1 MKEEIKNNAK
11 NRILKKLLEIQ
22 IQQKNDKKQQKQQQY
37 IGKIKKLYTH
47 LKETRQRNKTTYINK
62 MKLNGQIGALNRKW
76 NNRKIEQ
83 QANELQKA
91 ADNNNMKP
99 LWEYQKT

>member
-1 MKEEIKNNAK
+1 
-11 NRILKKLLEIQ
+11 
-22 IQQKNDKKQQKQQQY
+22 
-37 IGKIKKLYTH
+37 
-47 LKETRQRNKTTYINK
+47 

-91 ADNNNMKP
+91 ADSNNMKP
-99 LWEYQKT
+99 LWDYQKNLKKHKNKSEHTTMYTEEKQKHKTQIKH

>member
-1 MKEEIKNNAK
+1 M
-11 NRILKKLLEIQ
+11 
-22 IQQKNDKKQQKQQQY
+22 QQQC
-37 IGKIKKLYTH
+37 IKSINKLYTH

-91 ADNNNMKP
+91 ADNNNMQP
-99 LWEYQKT
+99 LWDYQKNPKNIKQIKTHHHEYRRRNRNT